1 MKNILGYTAGL
12 SLFAIL
18 ATGVT
23 ACGNNSPEP
32 NPQASSSASASSN
45 PAVQREDKGYTATY
59 SDKLALKDKKEFS
72 DENYLRVGDDN
83 DFKITAYGFLDT
95 DQQQKTPADGEVFHA
110 INYTYKPVD
119 VGYNQDPL
127 KVTLTVDGET
137 KALSAG
143 LSKEGTLLV
152 SAPKDD
158 HIELNIQRDGL
169 TQTIDFKNAE
179 RKTKDIAQ
187 AWYEP
192 SEGKLTDA
200 NVTLNATVDQYTATL
215 KYTVKDAIRT
225 AYDPA
230 DNLGWADNGKKAWV
244 ILKLDNPKWTV
255 SKDSVTKS
263 YKERKITLKDSKG
276 KEYEAITSS
285 DSGSEETK
293 AAFEVPVDMND
304 FTLHTENSVEL
315 DLFGKTIGA
324 TDVLTSDQV
333 KISFESGK

>member
-1 MKNILGYTAGL
+1 MKKILGYTASL
-12 SLFAIL
+12 SLVALL
-18 ATGVT
+18 ATGMT
-23 ACGNNSPEP
+23 GCGNNSPGS
-32 NPQASSSASASSN
+32 NNQASPSASAT
-45 PAVQREDKGYTATY
+45 PTAEVQREDRGYMAAY
-59 SDKLALKDKKEFS
+59 ADKLALKDKKEFS
-72 DENYLRVGDDN
+72 DDNYLRVGEDN
-83 DFKITAYGFLDT
+83 DFKITAYGFLET
-95 DQQQKTPADGEVFHA
+95 DQQQKSPADGEVFHA

-119 VGYNQDPL
+119 VPYNQDPP
-127 KVTLTVDGET
+127 KVTLTVNGET
-137 KALSAG
+137 KALSTG

-158 HIELNIQRDGL
+158 GIELNIQRDGV
-169 TQTIDFKNAE
+169 TQTIGFKDAE

-200 NVTLNATVDQYTATL
+200 NVKLDTAISGYTATL
-215 KYTVKDAIRT
+215 KYTVKDAVRT

-230 DNLGWADNGKKAWV
+230 DKLGWADNGKKAWV
-244 ILKLDNPKWTV
+244 ILNLDNPKWTV

-263 YKERKITLKDSKG
+263 YKESKITLKDAKG
-276 KEYEAITSS
+276 KEYTAVTSS
-285 DSGSEETK
+285 ASGSEETK

-315 DLFGKTIGA
+315 DLFGKTIGT
-324 TDVLTSDQV
+324 TDVLTADQV